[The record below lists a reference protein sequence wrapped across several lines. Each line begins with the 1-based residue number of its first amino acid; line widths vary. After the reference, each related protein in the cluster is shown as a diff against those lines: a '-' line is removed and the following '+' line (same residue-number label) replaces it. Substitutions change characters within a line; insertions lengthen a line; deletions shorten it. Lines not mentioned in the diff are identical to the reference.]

1 MVCALWTRCA
11 GCVYWRVWS
20 PSWIW
25 VWLQRRGSHSPVE
38 LKVLFG
44 EDILDLVP
52 EVPGGR
58 RTVRHIHIQ
67 ISVPTPY
74 LRFPEDIWAYP
85 TPCSRPSLA
94 LTLFSWEAPSR
105 RSAAACT
112 GTQDSPGGRGS
123 SPVQVHKVLP
133 D

>member
-1 MVCALWTRCA
+1 MDGVCAVHGVCMVCVLESQ
-11 GCVYWRVWS
+11 WS

-25 VWLQRRGSHSPVE
+25 VWLQRRGSDSPVE

-58 RTVRHIHIQ
+58 RTVGHIHIPLYQ
-67 ISVPTPY
+67 PLT
-74 LRFPEDIWAYP
+74 LRFPEGIWAYP
-85 TPCSRPSLA
+85 PPCSRPSLA

-105 RSAAACT
+105 RSA
-112 GTQDSPGGRGS
+112 GTQDNLGWGV